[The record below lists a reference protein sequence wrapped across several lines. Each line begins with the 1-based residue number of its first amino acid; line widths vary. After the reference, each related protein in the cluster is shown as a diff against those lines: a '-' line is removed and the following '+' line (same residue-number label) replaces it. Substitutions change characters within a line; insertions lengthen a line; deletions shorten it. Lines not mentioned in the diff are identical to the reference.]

1 MKRYDNYSLLGH
13 NTFGMDVRAAL
24 FVEYDTVEEL
34 RAFLQS
40 GELARHKQHIHIGCG
55 SNLLFGGY
63 YEGVVMHSAMR
74 TLEVVEETEHHILV
88 RVGSG
93 YIWDDFV
100 AYCVEKGWWGV
111 ENLSLIPGEVGA
123 SAVQNIGAYGVE
135 VKDVLQ
141 SIEAISVDDLS
152 KRIFTNDECNY
163 GYRDSIFKK
172 SLRGKYVITYVT
184 YRLSKTANPNIGYG
198 ALKSVLSENPSL
210 NEIRDA
216 IIAVRNSKLPDPKV
230 YGNAGSFFM
239 NPVIPMEQFVEL
251 QSRYPEIP
259 SYPASEGYIKV
270 PAGWLIEKSGWKGK
284 SLGNAA
290 VYEKQ
295 ALVLINRGGA
305 TGMEIKHLADT
316 VIADVQKIFGIT
328 LHAEVNYIG

>member
-1 MKRYDNYSLLGH
+1 MKIINNCPLKERH
-13 NTFGMDVRAAL
+13 TFGMDVKADRLIEFANEDELKSAL
-24 FVEYDTVEEL
+24 TGAVKPLLFM
-34 RAFLQS
+34 
-40 GELARHKQHIHIGCG
+40 GGG
-55 SNLLFGGY
+55 SNLLFLNNYSGT
-63 YEGVVMHSAMR
+63 VLHSVIDNINIVA
-74 TLEVVEETEHHILV
+74 EDDNSVSV

-93 YIWDDFV
+93 VVWDDFV

-152 KRIFTNDECNY
+152 KRIFTNAECNY
-163 GYRDSIFKK
+163 AYRDSIFKK
-172 SLRGKYVITYVT
+172 SLKGKYVITYVT
-184 YRLSKTANPNIGYG
+184 YRLSKKANPNIGYG
-198 ALKSVLSENPSL
+198 ALKSVLAENPSL
-210 NEIRDA
+210 KEIRDA

-239 NPVIPMEQFVEL
+239 NPVIPMEQFVAL
-251 QSRYPEIP
+251 QSRYPDIP
-259 SYPASEGYIKV
+259 SYPASDGYIKV

-316 VIADVQKIFGIT
+316 IIEDIKEIFGIT
-328 LHAEVNYIG
+328 LHAEVNYIE

>member
-1 MKRYDNYSLLGH
+1 MKIIDNCPLKERH
-13 NTFGMDVRAAL
+13 TFGMDVKADRLIEFTNEDELKSAL
-24 FVEYDTVEEL
+24 TDAVKPLLFM
-34 RAFLQS
+34 
-40 GELARHKQHIHIGCG
+40 GGG
-55 SNLLFGGY
+55 SNLLFLNNFAGT
-63 YEGVVMHSAMR
+63 VFHSVIDDIDIVAENDNSIS
-74 TLEVVEETEHHILV
+74 L

-93 YIWDDFV
+93 VVWDDFV

-141 SIEAISVDDLS
+141 NIEAISVDDLS
-152 KRIFTNDECNY
+152 KRIFTNAECNY
-163 GYRDSIFKK
+163 GYRDSIFKN
-172 SLRGKYVITYVT
+172 SLKGKYVITYVT
-184 YRLSKTANPNIGYG
+184 YRLSKIANPNIGYG

-259 SYPASEGYIKV
+259 SYPALDGYIKV

-305 TGMEIKHLADT
+305 TGMEVKHLADT

-328 LHAEVNYIG
+328 LHAEVNYIE

>member
-1 MKRYDNYSLLGH
+1 MKIINNCPLKERH
-13 NTFGMDVRAAL
+13 TFGMDVKADRLIEFANEDELKSAL
-24 FVEYDTVEEL
+24 TGAVKPLLFM
-34 RAFLQS
+34 
-40 GELARHKQHIHIGCG
+40 GGG
-55 SNLLFGGY
+55 SNLLFLNNYSGT
-63 YEGVVMHSAMR
+63 VLHSVIDNINIVA
-74 TLEVVEETEHHILV
+74 EDDNSVSV

-93 YIWDDFV
+93 VVWDDFV

-141 SIEAISVDDLS
+141 NIEAISVDDLS
-152 KRIFTNDECNY
+152 KRIFTNAECNY
-163 GYRDSIFKK
+163 AYRDSIFKK
-172 SLRGKYVITYVT
+172 SLKGKYVITYVT
-184 YRLSKTANPNIGYG
+184 YSLSKKANPNIGYG
-198 ALKSVLSENPSL
+198 ALKSVLAENPSL
-210 NEIRDA
+210 KEIRDA

-230 YGNAGSFFM
+230 YGNAGSFFI
-239 NPVIPMEQFVEL
+239 NPVIPMEQFVAL

-259 SYPASEGYIKV
+259 SYPASDGYIKV

-305 TGMEIKHLADT
+305 TGMEVKHLADT
-316 VIADVQKIFGIT
+316 IIEDIKEIFGIT
-328 LHAEVNYIG
+328 LHAEVNYIE

>member
-1 MKRYDNYSLLGH
+1 
-13 NTFGMDVRAAL
+13 MDVKAERLIEFANEDELKSAL
-24 FVEYDTVEEL
+24 TGAVKPLLFM
-34 RAFLQS
+34 
-40 GELARHKQHIHIGCG
+40 GGG
-55 SNLLFGGY
+55 SNLLFLNNYSGT
-63 YEGVVMHSAMR
+63 VLHSVIDNINIVA
-74 TLEVVEETEHHILV
+74 EDDNSVSV

-93 YIWDDFV
+93 VVWDDFV

-152 KRIFTNDECNY
+152 KRIFTNAECNY
-163 GYRDSIFKK
+163 AYRDSIFKK
-172 SLRGKYVITYVT
+172 SLKGKYVITYVT
-184 YRLSKTANPNIGYG
+184 YRLSKKANPNIGYG
-198 ALKSVLSENPSL
+198 ALKSVLAENPSL
-210 NEIRDA
+210 KEIRDA

-239 NPVIPMEQFVEL
+239 NPVIPMEQFVAL
-251 QSRYPEIP
+251 QSRYPDIP
-259 SYPASEGYIKV
+259 SYPASDGYIKV

-305 TGMEIKHLADT
+305 TGMEVKHLADT

-328 LHAEVNYIG
+328 LHAEVNYIE

>member
-1 MKRYDNYSLLGH
+1 
-13 NTFGMDVRAAL
+13 MDVKADRLIEFANEDELKSAL
-24 FVEYDTVEEL
+24 TGAVKPLLFM
-34 RAFLQS
+34 
-40 GELARHKQHIHIGCG
+40 GGG
-55 SNLLFGGY
+55 SNLLFLNNYSGT
-63 YEGVVMHSAMR
+63 VLHSVIDNINIVA
-74 TLEVVEETEHHILV
+74 EDDNSVSV

-93 YIWDDFV
+93 VVWDDFV

-111 ENLSLIPGEVGA
+111 ENLSLIPGEIGA

-152 KRIFTNDECNY
+152 KRIFTNAECNY

-172 SLRGKYVITYVT
+172 SLKGKYVITYVT
-184 YRLSKTANPNIGYG
+184 YHLSKKANPNIGYG
-198 ALKSVLSENPSL
+198 ALKSVLAENPSL
-210 NEIRDA
+210 KEIRDA

-239 NPVIPMEQFVEL
+239 NPVISMEQFVEL
-251 QSRYPEIP
+251 QRRYPDIP
-259 SYPASEGYIKV
+259 SYPASDGYIKV

-305 TGMEIKHLADT
+305 TGMEVKHLADT
-316 VIADVQKIFGIT
+316 VIADIKEIFGIT
-328 LHAEVNYIG
+328 LHAEVNYIE

>member
-1 MKRYDNYSLLGH
+1 
-13 NTFGMDVRAAL
+13 MDVKADRLIEFASEDELKSAL
-24 FVEYDTVEEL
+24 TDAVKPLLFM
-34 RAFLQS
+34 
-40 GELARHKQHIHIGCG
+40 GGG
-55 SNLLFGGY
+55 SNLLFLDDYRGTILHSTIDSIEVTAEDSTSVTVRAGS
-63 YEGVVMHSAMR
+63 GVV
-74 TLEVVEETEHHILV
+74 
-88 RVGSG
+88 
-93 YIWDDFV
+93 WDDFV
-100 AYCVEKGWWGV
+100 AYCVEQGWWGV

-152 KRIFTNDECNY
+152 RRVFTNAECNY
-163 GYRDSIFKK
+163 AYRDSIFKNILK
-172 SLRGKYVITYVT
+172 GKYVITYVT
-184 YRLSKTANPNIGYG
+184 YRLSKTATPNIGYG
-198 ALKSVLSENPSL
+198 ALKSVLLENPSL
-210 NEIRDA
+210 KEIRDA

-239 NPVIPMEQFVEL
+239 NPVIPMEQFIEL

-284 SLGNAA
+284 SAGNAA

-295 ALVLINRGGA
+295 ALVLVNRGGA

-316 VIADVQKIFGIT
+316 VIEDVRKMFGIT

>member
-1 MKRYDNYSLLGH
+1 
-13 NTFGMDVRAAL
+13 MDVKADRLIEFANEDELKSAL
-24 FVEYDTVEEL
+24 TGAVKPLLFM
-34 RAFLQS
+34 
-40 GELARHKQHIHIGCG
+40 GGG
-55 SNLLFGGY
+55 SNLLFLNNYSGT
-63 YEGVVMHSAMR
+63 VLHSVIDNINIVA
-74 TLEVVEETEHHILV
+74 EDDNSVSV

-93 YIWDDFV
+93 VVWDDFV

-135 VKDVLQ
+135 VKDVLK

-152 KRIFTNDECNY
+152 KRIFTNAECNY
-163 GYRDSIFKK
+163 AYRDSIFKK
-172 SLRGKYVITYVT
+172 SLKGKYVITYVT
-184 YRLSKTANPNIGYG
+184 YRLSKKANPNIGYG
-198 ALKSVLSENPSL
+198 ALKSVLAENPSL
-210 NEIRDA
+210 KEIRDA

-239 NPVIPMEQFVEL
+239 NPVIPMEQFVSL
-251 QSRYPEIP
+251 QSRYPDIP
-259 SYPASEGYIKV
+259 SYPASDSYIKV

-305 TGMEIKHLADT
+305 TGMEVKHLADT
-316 VIADVQKIFGIT
+316 IIEDIKEIFGIT
-328 LHAEVNYIG
+328 LHAEVNYIE

>member
-1 MKRYDNYSLLGH
+1 MKIIDNCPLKERH
-13 NTFGMDVRAAL
+13 TFGMDVKADRLIEFANEDELKSAL
-24 FVEYDTVEEL
+24 TGAVKPLLFM
-34 RAFLQS
+34 
-40 GELARHKQHIHIGCG
+40 GGG
-55 SNLLFGGY
+55 SNLLFLNNYSGT
-63 YEGVVMHSAMR
+63 VLHSVIDNINIVA
-74 TLEVVEETEHHILV
+74 EDDNSVSV

-93 YIWDDFV
+93 VVWDDFV
-100 AYCVEKGWWGV
+100 AYSVEKGWWGV

-152 KRIFTNDECNY
+152 KRIFTNAECNY
-163 GYRDSIFKK
+163 AYRDSIFKK
-172 SLRGKYVITYVT
+172 SLKGKYVITYVT
-184 YRLSKTANPNIGYG
+184 YRLSKKANPNIGYG
-198 ALKSVLSENPSL
+198 ALKSVLAENPSL
-210 NEIRDA
+210 KEIRDA

-239 NPVIPMEQFVEL
+239 NPVIPMEQFVAL
-251 QSRYPEIP
+251 QSRYPDIP
-259 SYPASEGYIKV
+259 SYPASDGYIKV

-305 TGMEIKHLADT
+305 TGMEVKHLADT
-316 VIADVQKIFGIT
+316 VIADIKEIFGIT
-328 LHAEVNYIG
+328 LHAEVNYIE

>member
-1 MKRYDNYSLLGH
+1 
-13 NTFGMDVRAAL
+13 MDVMADRLIEFANEDELKSAL
-24 FVEYDTVEEL
+24 TGAVKPLLFM
-34 RAFLQS
+34 
-40 GELARHKQHIHIGCG
+40 GGG
-55 SNLLFGGY
+55 SNLLFLNNYSGT
-63 YEGVVMHSAMR
+63 VLHSVIDNINIVA
-74 TLEVVEETEHHILV
+74 EDDNSVSV

-93 YIWDDFV
+93 VVWDDFV

-152 KRIFTNDECNY
+152 KRIFTNAECNY
-163 GYRDSIFKK
+163 AYRDSIFKK
-172 SLRGKYVITYVT
+172 SLKGKYVITYVT
-184 YRLSKTANPNIGYG
+184 YRLSKKANPNIGYG
-198 ALKSVLSENPSL
+198 ALKSVLAENPSL
-210 NEIRDA
+210 KEIRDA

-239 NPVIPMEQFVEL
+239 NPVIPMEQFVAL
-251 QSRYPEIP
+251 QSRYPDIP
-259 SYPASEGYIKV
+259 SYPASDGYIKV

-305 TGMEIKHLADT
+305 TGMEVKHLADT
-316 VIADVQKIFGIT
+316 VIADIKEIFGIT
-328 LHAEVNYIG
+328 LHAEVNYIE

>member
-1 MKRYDNYSLLGH
+1 MKIINNCPLKERH
-13 NTFGMDVRAAL
+13 TFGMDVKADRLIEFANEDELKSAL
-24 FVEYDTVEEL
+24 TGAVKPLLFM
-34 RAFLQS
+34 
-40 GELARHKQHIHIGCG
+40 GGG
-55 SNLLFGGY
+55 SNLLFLNNYSGT
-63 YEGVVMHSAMR
+63 VLHSVIDNINIVA
-74 TLEVVEETEHHILV
+74 EDDNSVSV

-93 YIWDDFV
+93 VVWDDFV

-141 SIEAISVDDLS
+141 SIEAISVNDLS
-152 KRIFTNDECNY
+152 KRIFTNAECNY
-163 GYRDSIFKK
+163 AYRDSIFKK
-172 SLRGKYVITYVT
+172 SLKGKYVITYVT
-184 YRLSKTANPNIGYG
+184 YRLSKKANPNIGYG
-198 ALKSVLSENPSL
+198 ALKSVLAENPSL
-210 NEIRDA
+210 KEIRDA

-259 SYPASEGYIKV
+259 SYPALDGYIKV

-305 TGMEIKHLADT
+305 TGMEVKHLADT

-328 LHAEVNYIG
+328 LHAEVNYIE

>member
-1 MKRYDNYSLLGH
+1 MKIINNCPLKERH
-13 NTFGMDVRAAL
+13 TFGMDVMADRLIEFANEDELKSAL
-24 FVEYDTVEEL
+24 TGAVKPLLFM
-34 RAFLQS
+34 
-40 GELARHKQHIHIGCG
+40 GGG
-55 SNLLFGGY
+55 SNLLFLNNYSGT
-63 YEGVVMHSAMR
+63 VLHSVIDNINIVA
-74 TLEVVEETEHHILV
+74 EDDNSVSV

-93 YIWDDFV
+93 VVWDDFV

-152 KRIFTNDECNY
+152 KRIFTNAECNY
-163 GYRDSIFKK
+163 AYRDSIFKK
-172 SLRGKYVITYVT
+172 SLKGKYVITYVT
-184 YRLSKTANPNIGYG
+184 YRLSKKANPNIGYG
-198 ALKSVLSENPSL
+198 ALKSVLAENPSL
-210 NEIRDA
+210 KEIRDA

-239 NPVIPMEQFVEL
+239 NPVIPMEQFVAL

-305 TGMEIKHLADT
+305 TGMEVKHLADT
-316 VIADVQKIFGIT
+316 IIEDIKEIFGIT
-328 LHAEVNYIG
+328 LHAEVNYIE

>member
-1 MKRYDNYSLLGH
+1 
-13 NTFGMDVRAAL
+13 MDVKADRLIEFANEDELKSAL
-24 FVEYDTVEEL
+24 TGAVKPLLFM
-34 RAFLQS
+34 
-40 GELARHKQHIHIGCG
+40 GGG
-55 SNLLFGGY
+55 SNLLFLNNYSGT
-63 YEGVVMHSAMR
+63 VLHSVIDNINIVA
-74 TLEVVEETEHHILV
+74 EDDNSVSV

-93 YIWDDFV
+93 VVWDDFV

-152 KRIFTNDECNY
+152 KRIFTNAECNY

-172 SLRGKYVITYVT
+172 SLKGKYVITYVT
-184 YRLSKTANPNIGYG
+184 YRLSKKANPNIGYG
-198 ALKSVLSENPSL
+198 ALKSVLAENPSL
-210 NEIRDA
+210 KEIRDA

-239 NPVIPMEQFVEL
+239 NPVIPMEQFVAL
-251 QSRYPEIP
+251 QSRYPDIP
-259 SYPASEGYIKV
+259 SYPASDGYIKV

-305 TGMEIKHLADT
+305 TGMEVKHLADT
-316 VIADVQKIFGIT
+316 IIADIKEIFGIT
-328 LHAEVNYIG
+328 LHAEVNYIE

>member
-1 MKRYDNYSLLGH
+1 MKIINNCPLKERH
-13 NTFGMDVRAAL
+13 TFGMDVKADRLIEFANEDELKSAL
-24 FVEYDTVEEL
+24 TGAVKPLLFM
-34 RAFLQS
+34 
-40 GELARHKQHIHIGCG
+40 GGG
-55 SNLLFGGY
+55 SNLLFLNNYSGT
-63 YEGVVMHSAMR
+63 VLHSVIDNINIVA
-74 TLEVVEETEHHILV
+74 EDDNSVSV

-93 YIWDDFV
+93 VVWDDFV

-152 KRIFTNDECNY
+152 KRIFTNAECNY
-163 GYRDSIFKK
+163 AYRDSIFKK
-172 SLRGKYVITYVT
+172 SLKGKYVITYVT
-184 YRLSKTANPNIGYG
+184 YRLSKKANPNIGYG
-198 ALKSVLSENPSL
+198 ALKSVLAENPSL
-210 NEIRDA
+210 KEIRDA

-316 VIADVQKIFGIT
+316 IIEDIKEIFGIT
-328 LHAEVNYIG
+328 LHAEVNYIE

>member
-1 MKRYDNYSLLGH
+1 MKIIDNCPLKERH
-13 NTFGMDVRAAL
+13 TFGMDVKADRLIEFANEDELKSAL
-24 FVEYDTVEEL
+24 TGAVKPLLFM
-34 RAFLQS
+34 
-40 GELARHKQHIHIGCG
+40 GGG
-55 SNLLFGGY
+55 SNLLFLNNYSGT
-63 YEGVVMHSAMR
+63 VLHSVIDNINIVA
-74 TLEVVEETEHHILV
+74 EDDNSVSV

-93 YIWDDFV
+93 VVWDDFV

-152 KRIFTNDECNY
+152 KRIFTNAECNY
-163 GYRDSIFKK
+163 AYRDSIFKK
-172 SLRGKYVITYVT
+172 SLKGKYVITYVT
-184 YRLSKTANPNIGYG
+184 YSLSKIANPNIGYG
-198 ALKSVLSENPSL
+198 ALKSVLAENPSL
-210 NEIRDA
+210 KEIRDA

-305 TGMEIKHLADT
+305 TGIEVKHLADT
-316 VIADVQKIFGIT
+316 IIEDIKEIFGIT
-328 LHAEVNYIG
+328 LHAEVNYIE

>member
-1 MKRYDNYSLLGH
+1 
-13 NTFGMDVRAAL
+13 MDVKADRLIEFANEDELKSAL
-24 FVEYDTVEEL
+24 TGAVKPLLFM
-34 RAFLQS
+34 
-40 GELARHKQHIHIGCG
+40 GGG
-55 SNLLFGGY
+55 SNLLFLNNFSGT
-63 YEGVVMHSAMR
+63 VLHSVIDNINIVA
-74 TLEVVEETEHHILV
+74 EDDNSVSV

-93 YIWDDFV
+93 VVWDDFV

-111 ENLSLIPGEVGA
+111 ENLSLIPGEIGA

-152 KRIFTNDECNY
+152 KRIFTNAECNY
-163 GYRDSIFKK
+163 AYRDSIFKK
-172 SLRGKYVITYVT
+172 SLKGKYVITYVT
-184 YRLSKTANPNIGYG
+184 YRLSKKANPNIGYG
-198 ALKSVLSENPSL
+198 ALKSVLAENPSL
-210 NEIRDA
+210 KEIRDA

-239 NPVIPMEQFVEL
+239 NPVIPMEQFVAL

-305 TGMEIKHLADT
+305 TGMEVKHLADT
-316 VIADVQKIFGIT
+316 IIEDIKEIFGIT
-328 LHAEVNYIG
+328 LHAEVNYIE

>member
-1 MKRYDNYSLLGH
+1 
-13 NTFGMDVRAAL
+13 MDVMADRLIEFANEDELKSAL
-24 FVEYDTVEEL
+24 TGAVKPLLFM
-34 RAFLQS
+34 
-40 GELARHKQHIHIGCG
+40 GGG
-55 SNLLFGGY
+55 SNLLFLNNYSGT
-63 YEGVVMHSAMR
+63 VLHSVIDNINIVA
-74 TLEVVEETEHHILV
+74 EDDNSVSV

-93 YIWDDFV
+93 VVWDDFV

-152 KRIFTNDECNY
+152 KRIFTNAECNY
-163 GYRDSIFKK
+163 AYRDSIFKK
-172 SLRGKYVITYVT
+172 SLKGKYVITYVT
-184 YRLSKTANPNIGYG
+184 YRLSKKANPNIGYG
-198 ALKSVLSENPSL
+198 ALKSVLAENPSL
-210 NEIRDA
+210 KEIRDA

-239 NPVIPMEQFVEL
+239 NPVIPMEQFVAL
-251 QSRYPEIP
+251 QSRYPDIP
-259 SYPASEGYIKV
+259 SYPASDGYIKV

-305 TGMEIKHLADT
+305 TGMEVKHLADT
-316 VIADVQKIFGIT
+316 IIEDIKKIFGIT
-328 LHAEVNYIG
+328 LHAEVNYIE

>member
-1 MKRYDNYSLLGH
+1 MKIINNCPLKEKH
-13 NTFGMDVRAAL
+13 TFGMDVKADRLIEFANEDELKSAL
-24 FVEYDTVEEL
+24 TGAVKPLLFM
-34 RAFLQS
+34 
-40 GELARHKQHIHIGCG
+40 GGG
-55 SNLLFGGY
+55 SNLLFLNNYSGT
-63 YEGVVMHSAMR
+63 VLHSVIDNINIVA
-74 TLEVVEETEHHILV
+74 EDDNSVSV

-93 YIWDDFV
+93 VVWDDFV

-141 SIEAISVDDLS
+141 NIEAISVDDLS
-152 KRIFTNDECNY
+152 KRIFTNAECNY

-172 SLRGKYVITYVT
+172 SLKGKYVITYVT
-184 YRLSKTANPNIGYG
+184 YSLSKKANPNIGYG
-198 ALKSVLSENPSL
+198 ALKSVLAENPSL

-251 QSRYPEIP
+251 QSRYPDIP

-305 TGMEIKHLADT
+305 TGMEVKHLADT
-316 VIADVQKIFGIT
+316 VIADIKEIFGIT
-328 LHAEVNYIG
+328 LHAEVNYIE

>member
-1 MKRYDNYSLLGH
+1 MKIIDNCPLKERH
-13 NTFGMDVRAAL
+13 TFGMDVMADRLIEFANEDELKSAL
-24 FVEYDTVEEL
+24 TGAVKPLLFM
-34 RAFLQS
+34 
-40 GELARHKQHIHIGCG
+40 GGG
-55 SNLLFGGY
+55 SNLLFLNNYSGT
-63 YEGVVMHSAMR
+63 VLHSVIDNINIVA
-74 TLEVVEETEHHILV
+74 EDDNSVSV

-93 YIWDDFV
+93 VVWDDFV

-152 KRIFTNDECNY
+152 KRIFTNAECNY
-163 GYRDSIFKK
+163 GYRDSIFKN
-172 SLRGKYVITYVT
+172 SLKGKYVITYVT
-184 YRLSKTANPNIGYG
+184 YRLSKKANPNIGYG
-198 ALKSVLSENPSL
+198 ALKSVLAENPSL
-210 NEIRDA
+210 KEIRDA

-239 NPVIPMEQFVEL
+239 NPVIPMEQFVAL
-251 QSRYPEIP
+251 QSRYPDIP
-259 SYPASEGYIKV
+259 SYPASDGYIKV

-295 ALVLINRGGA
+295 ALVLIYRGGA
-305 TGMEIKHLADT
+305 TGMEVEHLADT

-328 LHAEVNYIG
+328 LHAEVNYIE

>member
-1 MKRYDNYSLLGH
+1 MKIIDNCPLKERH
-13 NTFGMDVRAAL
+13 TFGMDVKADRLIEFANEDELKSAL
-24 FVEYDTVEEL
+24 TGAVKPLLFM
-34 RAFLQS
+34 
-40 GELARHKQHIHIGCG
+40 GGG
-55 SNLLFGGY
+55 SNLLFLNNIAGT
-63 YEGVVMHSAMR
+63 VFHSVIDDIDIVAENDNSIS
-74 TLEVVEETEHHILV
+74 L

-93 YIWDDFV
+93 VVWDDFV
-100 AYCVEKGWWGV
+100 AYCVEKDWWGV

-141 SIEAISVDDLS
+141 NIEAISVDDLS

-163 GYRDSIFKK
+163 GYRDSIFKN
-172 SLRGKYVITYVT
+172 SLKGKYVITYVT

-210 NEIRDA
+210 KEIRDA

-239 NPVIPMEQFVEL
+239 NPVIPMEQFVAL
-251 QSRYPEIP
+251 QSRYPDIP
-259 SYPASEGYIKV
+259 SYPALDGYIKV

-305 TGMEIKHLADT
+305 TGMEVKHLADT
-316 VIADVQKIFGIT
+316 VIADVHKIFGIT
-328 LHAEVNYIG
+328 LHAEVNYIE

>member
-1 MKRYDNYSLLGH
+1 MKIIDNCPLKERH
-13 NTFGMDVRAAL
+13 TFGMDVMADRLIEFANEDELKSAL
-24 FVEYDTVEEL
+24 TGAVKPLLFM
-34 RAFLQS
+34 
-40 GELARHKQHIHIGCG
+40 GGG
-55 SNLLFGGY
+55 SNLLFLNNYSGT
-63 YEGVVMHSAMR
+63 VLHSVIDDINIVA
-74 TLEVVEETEHHILV
+74 EDDNSVSV

-93 YIWDDFV
+93 VVWDDFV

-152 KRIFTNDECNY
+152 KRIFTNAECNY
-163 GYRDSIFKK
+163 AYRDSIFKK
-172 SLRGKYVITYVT
+172 SLKGKYVITYVT
-184 YRLSKTANPNIGYG
+184 YRLSKKANPNIGYG
-198 ALKSVLSENPSL
+198 ALKSVLAENPSL
-210 NEIRDA
+210 KEIRDA

-239 NPVIPMEQFVEL
+239 NPVIPMEQFVAL
-251 QSRYPEIP
+251 QSRYPDIP
-259 SYPASEGYIKV
+259 SYPASDGYIKV

-305 TGMEIKHLADT
+305 TGMEVKHLADT
-316 VIADVQKIFGIT
+316 VIADIKEIFGIT
-328 LHAEVNYIG
+328 LHAEVNYIE

>member
-1 MKRYDNYSLLGH
+1 MKIIDNCPLKERH
-13 NTFGMDVRAAL
+13 TFGMDVKADRLIEFANEDELKSAL
-24 FVEYDTVEEL
+24 TGAVKPLLFM
-34 RAFLQS
+34 
-40 GELARHKQHIHIGCG
+40 GGG
-55 SNLLFGGY
+55 SNLLFLNNFAGT
-63 YEGVVMHSAMR
+63 VFHSVIDDIDIVA
-74 TLEVVEETEHHILV
+74 EDDNSVSV

-93 YIWDDFV
+93 VVWDDFV

-152 KRIFTNDECNY
+152 KRIFTNAECNY
-163 GYRDSIFKK
+163 GYRDSIFKN
-172 SLRGKYVITYVT
+172 SLKGKYVITYVT
-184 YRLSKTANPNIGYG
+184 YRLSKIANPNIGYG

-259 SYPASEGYIKV
+259 SYSASEGYIKV

-305 TGMEIKHLADT
+305 TGMEVKHLADT

-328 LHAEVNYIG
+328 LHAEVNYIE

>member
-1 MKRYDNYSLLGH
+1 MKIINNCPLKERH
-13 NTFGMDVRAAL
+13 TFGMDVKADQLIEFANEDELKGALTGAAKPLL
-24 FVEYDTVEEL
+24 FM
-34 RAFLQS
+34 
-40 GELARHKQHIHIGCG
+40 GGG
-55 SNLLFGGY
+55 SNLLFLNNYAGT
-63 YEGVVMHSAMR
+63 VFHSVIDDINIVAEDNKSIS
-74 TLEVVEETEHHILV
+74 L

-93 YIWDDFV
+93 VVWDDFV

-152 KRIFTNDECNY
+152 KRMFTNAECNY
-163 GYRDSIFKK
+163 GYRDSIFKN
-172 SLRGKYVITYVT
+172 SLKGKYVITYVT
-184 YRLSKTANPNIGYG
+184 YRLSKIANPNIGYG
-198 ALKSVLSENPSL
+198 ALKSVLTENPSL
-210 NEIRDA
+210 KEIRDA
-216 IIAVRNSKLPDPKV
+216 IITVRNSKLPDPKV

-239 NPVIPMEQFVEL
+239 NPVIPMEQFVAL
-251 QSRYPEIP
+251 QSRYPDIP

-316 VIADVQKIFGIT
+316 VIADVKEIFGIT

>member
-1 MKRYDNYSLLGH
+1 MKIIDNCPLKERH
-13 NTFGMDVRAAL
+13 TFGMDVKADRLIEFANEDELKSAL
-24 FVEYDTVEEL
+24 TGAVKPLLFM
-34 RAFLQS
+34 
-40 GELARHKQHIHIGCG
+40 GGG
-55 SNLLFGGY
+55 SNLLFLNNFAGT
-63 YEGVVMHSAMR
+63 VFHSVIDDIDIVA
-74 TLEVVEETEHHILV
+74 EDDNSVSV

-93 YIWDDFV
+93 VVWDDFV

-152 KRIFTNDECNY
+152 KRIFTNEECNY
-163 GYRDSIFKK
+163 GYRDSIFKN
-172 SLRGKYVITYVT
+172 SLKGKYVITYVT
-184 YRLSKTANPNIGYG
+184 YRLSKIANPNIGYG

-210 NEIRDA
+210 KEIRDT

-328 LHAEVNYIG
+328 LHAEVNYIE

>member
-1 MKRYDNYSLLGH
+1 MKIINNCPLKERH
-13 NTFGMDVRAAL
+13 TFGMDVKADRLIEFANEDELKSAL
-24 FVEYDTVEEL
+24 TGAVKPLLFM
-34 RAFLQS
+34 
-40 GELARHKQHIHIGCG
+40 GGG
-55 SNLLFGGY
+55 SNLLFLNNFAGT
-63 YEGVVMHSAMR
+63 VFHSVIDDIDIVA
-74 TLEVVEETEHHILV
+74 EDDNSVSV

-93 YIWDDFV
+93 VVWNDFV

-152 KRIFTNDECNY
+152 KRIFTNEECNY
-163 GYRDSIFKK
+163 GYRDSIFKN
-172 SLRGKYVITYVT
+172 SLKGKYVITYVT
-184 YRLSKTANPNIGYG
+184 YRLSKIANPNIGYG

-328 LHAEVNYIG
+328 LHAEVNYIE

>member
-1 MKRYDNYSLLGH
+1 MKIIDNCPLKERH
-13 NTFGMDVRAAL
+13 TFGMDVKADRLIEFANEDELKSAL
-24 FVEYDTVEEL
+24 TGAVKPLLFM
-34 RAFLQS
+34 
-40 GELARHKQHIHIGCG
+40 GGG
-55 SNLLFGGY
+55 SNLLFLNNFAGT
-63 YEGVVMHSAMR
+63 VFHSVIDDINIVA
-74 TLEVVEETEHHILV
+74 EDDNSVSV

-93 YIWDDFV
+93 VVWDDFV

-152 KRIFTNDECNY
+152 KRIFTNAECNY

-172 SLRGKYVITYVT
+172 SLKGKYVITYVT
-184 YRLSKTANPNIGYG
+184 YRLSKKANPNIGYG
-198 ALKSVLSENPSL
+198 ALKSVLAENPSL
-210 NEIRDA
+210 KEIRDK

-239 NPVIPMEQFVEL
+239 NPVIPMEQFVAL

-259 SYPASEGYIKV
+259 SYPASDGYIKV

-305 TGMEIKHLADT
+305 TGMEVKHLADT
-316 VIADVQKIFGIT
+316 VIADIKEIFGIT
-328 LHAEVNYIG
+328 LHAEVNYIE

>member
-1 MKRYDNYSLLGH
+1 MKIIDNCPLKERH
-13 NTFGMDVRAAL
+13 TFGMDVMADRLIEFANEDELKSAL
-24 FVEYDTVEEL
+24 TGAVKPLLFM
-34 RAFLQS
+34 
-40 GELARHKQHIHIGCG
+40 GGG
-55 SNLLFGGY
+55 SNLLFLNNYSGT
-63 YEGVVMHSAMR
+63 VLHSVIDNINIVA
-74 TLEVVEETEHHILV
+74 EDDNSVSV

-93 YIWDDFV
+93 VVWDDFV

-152 KRIFTNDECNY
+152 KRIFTNAECNY
-163 GYRDSIFKK
+163 AYRDSIFKK
-172 SLRGKYVITYVT
+172 SLKGKYVITYVT
-184 YRLSKTANPNIGYG
+184 YRLSKKANPNIGYG
-198 ALKSVLSENPSL
+198 ALKSVLAENPSL
-210 NEIRDA
+210 KEIRDA

-239 NPVIPMEQFVEL
+239 NPVIPMEQFVAL
-251 QSRYPEIP
+251 QSRYPDIP
-259 SYPASEGYIKV
+259 SYPASDGYIKV

-305 TGMEIKHLADT
+305 TGMEVKHLADT
-316 VIADVQKIFGIT
+316 IIEDIKEIFGIT

>member
-1 MKRYDNYSLLGH
+1 
-13 NTFGMDVRAAL
+13 MDVKADRLIEFANEDELKSAL
-24 FVEYDTVEEL
+24 TGAVKPLLFM
-34 RAFLQS
+34 
-40 GELARHKQHIHIGCG
+40 GGG
-55 SNLLFGGY
+55 SNLLFLNNYSGT
-63 YEGVVMHSAMR
+63 VLHSVIDNINIVA
-74 TLEVVEETEHHILV
+74 EDDNSVSV

-93 YIWDDFV
+93 VVWDDFV

-152 KRIFTNDECNY
+152 KRIFTNAECNY

-172 SLRGKYVITYVT
+172 SLKGKYVITYVT
-184 YRLSKTANPNIGYG
+184 YLLSKIANPNIGYG
-198 ALKSVLSENPSL
+198 ALKSVLAENPSL
-210 NEIRDA
+210 KEIRDA

-239 NPVIPMEQFVEL
+239 NPVIPIEQFVAL
-251 QSRYPEIP
+251 QSRYPDIP

-305 TGMEIKHLADT
+305 TGMEVKHLADT
-316 VIADVQKIFGIT
+316 IIEDIKEIFGIT

>member
-1 MKRYDNYSLLGH
+1 
-13 NTFGMDVRAAL
+13 MDVKADRLIEFANEDELKSAL
-24 FVEYDTVEEL
+24 TGAVKPLLFM
-34 RAFLQS
+34 
-40 GELARHKQHIHIGCG
+40 GGG
-55 SNLLFGGY
+55 SNLLFLNNYSGT
-63 YEGVVMHSAMR
+63 VLHSVIDNINIVA
-74 TLEVVEETEHHILV
+74 EDDNSVSV

-93 YIWDDFV
+93 VVWDDFV

-152 KRIFTNDECNY
+152 KRIFTNAECNY
-163 GYRDSIFKK
+163 AYRDSIFKK
-172 SLRGKYVITYVT
+172 SLKGKYVITYVT
-184 YRLSKTANPNIGYG
+184 YRLSKKANPNIGYG
-198 ALKSVLSENPSL
+198 ALKSVLAENPSL
-210 NEIRDA
+210 KEIRDA

-239 NPVIPMEQFVEL
+239 NPVIPMEQFVAL
-251 QSRYPEIP
+251 QSRYPDIP
-259 SYPASEGYIKV
+259 SYPASDGYIKV

-316 VIADVQKIFGIT
+316 VIADIKEIFGIT

>member
-1 MKRYDNYSLLGH
+1 MKIIDNCPLKERH
-13 NTFGMDVRAAL
+13 TFGMDVKADRLIEFANEDELKSAL
-24 FVEYDTVEEL
+24 TDAVKPLLFM
-34 RAFLQS
+34 
-40 GELARHKQHIHIGCG
+40 GGG
-55 SNLLFGGY
+55 SNLLFLDDYRGTILHSTIDSIEVTAEDSTSVTVRAGS
-63 YEGVVMHSAMR
+63 GVV
-74 TLEVVEETEHHILV
+74 
-88 RVGSG
+88 
-93 YIWDDFV
+93 WDDFV
-100 AYCVEKGWWGV
+100 ACCVEQGWWGV

-152 KRIFTNDECNY
+152 RRVFTNAECNY
-163 GYRDSIFKK
+163 AYRDSIFKNILK
-172 SLRGKYVITYVT
+172 GKYVITYVT
-184 YRLSKTANPNIGYG
+184 YRLSKTATPNIGYG
-198 ALKSVLSENPSL
+198 ALKSVLPENPSL
-210 NEIRDA
+210 KEIRDE

-284 SLGNAA
+284 SVGNAA

-295 ALVLINRGGA
+295 ALVLVNRGGA

-316 VIADVQKIFGIT
+316 VIEDVRKMFGIT

>member
-1 MKRYDNYSLLGH
+1 MKIIDNCPLKERH
-13 NTFGMDVRAAL
+13 TFGMDVKADQLIEFANEDELKSAL
-24 FVEYDTVEEL
+24 TGAVKPLLFM
-34 RAFLQS
+34 
-40 GELARHKQHIHIGCG
+40 GGG
-55 SNLLFGGY
+55 SNLLFLNNYSGT
-63 YEGVVMHSAMR
+63 VLHSVIDNINIVA
-74 TLEVVEETEHHILV
+74 EDDNSVSV

-93 YIWDDFV
+93 VVWDDFV

-152 KRIFTNDECNY
+152 KRIFTNAECNY
-163 GYRDSIFKK
+163 AYRDSIFKK
-172 SLRGKYVITYVT
+172 SLKGKYVITYVT
-184 YRLSKTANPNIGYG
+184 YRLSKKANPNIGYG
-198 ALKSVLSENPSL
+198 ALKSVLAENPSL
-210 NEIRDA
+210 KEIRDA
-216 IIAVRNSKLPDPKV
+216 IITVRNSKLPDPKV

-239 NPVIPMEQFVEL
+239 NPVIPMEQFVAL
-251 QSRYPEIP
+251 QSRYPDIP
-259 SYPASEGYIKV
+259 SYPASDGYIKV

-305 TGMEIKHLADT
+305 TGMEVKHLADT
-316 VIADVQKIFGIT
+316 VIADIKEIFGIT
-328 LHAEVNYIG
+328 LHAEVNYIE

>member
-1 MKRYDNYSLLGH
+1 MKIIDNCPLKERH
-13 NTFGMDVRAAL
+13 TFGMDVKADRLIEFANEDELKSAL
-24 FVEYDTVEEL
+24 TGAIKPLLFM
-34 RAFLQS
+34 
-40 GELARHKQHIHIGCG
+40 GGG
-55 SNLLFGGY
+55 SNLLFLNNFAGT
-63 YEGVVMHSAMR
+63 VFHSVIDDIDIVA
-74 TLEVVEETEHHILV
+74 EDDNSVSV

-93 YIWDDFV
+93 VVWDDFV

-152 KRIFTNDECNY
+152 KRVFTNAECNY
-163 GYRDSIFKK
+163 AYRDSIFKNNLK
-172 SLRGKYVITYVT
+172 GKYVITYVT

-259 SYPASEGYIKV
+259 SYPALDGYIKV

-305 TGMEIKHLADT
+305 TGMEVKHLADT
-316 VIADVQKIFGIT
+316 VIADVQKMFGIT
-328 LHAEVNYIG
+328 LHAEVNYIE

>member
-1 MKRYDNYSLLGH
+1 MKIIDNCPLKERH
-13 NTFGMDVRAAL
+13 TFGMDVKADRLIEFANEDELKSAL
-24 FVEYDTVEEL
+24 TGAVKPLLFM
-34 RAFLQS
+34 
-40 GELARHKQHIHIGCG
+40 GGG
-55 SNLLFGGY
+55 SNLLFLNNFAGT
-63 YEGVVMHSAMR
+63 VFHSVIDDIDIVA
-74 TLEVVEETEHHILV
+74 EDDNSVSV

-93 YIWDDFV
+93 VVWDDFV

-141 SIEAISVDDLS
+141 NIEAISVDDLS
-152 KRIFTNDECNY
+152 KRIFTNEECNY
-163 GYRDSIFKK
+163 GYRDSIFKN
-172 SLRGKYVITYVT
+172 SLKGKYVITYVT
-184 YRLSKTANPNIGYG
+184 YRLSKIANPNIGYG
-198 ALKSVLSENPSL
+198 ALKSVLTENPSL
-210 NEIRDA
+210 QEIRDA
-216 IIAVRNSKLPDPKV
+216 IITVRNSKLPDPKV

-305 TGMEIKHLADT
+305 TGMEVKHLADT

-328 LHAEVNYIG
+328 LHAEVNYIE

>member
-1 MKRYDNYSLLGH
+1 
-13 NTFGMDVRAAL
+13 MDVKADRLIEFANEDELKSAL
-24 FVEYDTVEEL
+24 TGAVKPLLFM
-34 RAFLQS
+34 
-40 GELARHKQHIHIGCG
+40 GGG
-55 SNLLFGGY
+55 SNLLFLNNFAGT
-63 YEGVVMHSAMR
+63 VFHSVIDDIDIVAEDD
-74 TLEVVEETEHHILV
+74 TSVSV

-93 YIWDDFV
+93 VVWDDFV

-152 KRIFTNDECNY
+152 KRIFTNAECNY
-163 GYRDSIFKK
+163 GYRDSIFKN
-172 SLRGKYVITYVT
+172 SLKGKYVITYVT
-184 YRLSKTANPNIGYG
+184 YRLSKIANPNIGYG

-239 NPVIPMEQFVEL
+239 NPVIPMEQFAEL

-328 LHAEVNYIG
+328 LHAEVNYIE

>member
-1 MKRYDNYSLLGH
+1 MKIINNCPLKERH
-13 NTFGMDVRAAL
+13 TFGMDVKADRLIEFANEDELKSAL
-24 FVEYDTVEEL
+24 TGAV
-34 RAFLQS
+34 
-40 GELARHKQHIHIGCG
+40 KQLLFMGGG
-55 SNLLFGGY
+55 SNLLFLNNFAGT
-63 YEGVVMHSAMR
+63 VFHSVIDDIDIVAEDDNSIS
-74 TLEVVEETEHHILV
+74 L

-93 YIWDDFV
+93 VVWDDFV

-141 SIEAISVDDLS
+141 NIEAISVDDLS

-163 GYRDSIFKK
+163 GYRDSIFKN
-172 SLRGKYVITYVT
+172 SLKGKYVITYVT

-210 NEIRDA
+210 KEIRDA

-239 NPVIPMEQFVEL
+239 NPVIPMEQFAKL

-259 SYPASEGYIKV
+259 SYPALDSYIKV

-316 VIADVQKIFGIT
+316 VIADVHKIFGIT
-328 LHAEVNYIG
+328 LHAEVNYIE

>member
-1 MKRYDNYSLLGH
+1 MKIIDNCPLKERH
-13 NTFGMDVRAAL
+13 TFGMDVKADRLIEFANEDELKSAL
-24 FVEYDTVEEL
+24 TGAVKPLLFM
-34 RAFLQS
+34 
-40 GELARHKQHIHIGCG
+40 GGG
-55 SNLLFGGY
+55 SNLLFLNNFAGT
-63 YEGVVMHSAMR
+63 VFHSVIDDIDIVA
-74 TLEVVEETEHHILV
+74 EDDNSVSV

-93 YIWDDFV
+93 VVWDDFV
-100 AYCVEKGWWGV
+100 AYCVEKSWWGV

-141 SIEAISVDDLS
+141 NIEAISVDDLS
-152 KRIFTNDECNY
+152 KRIFTTAECNY
-163 GYRDSIFKK
+163 GYRDSIFKN
-172 SLRGKYVITYVT
+172 SLKGKYVITYVT

-210 NEIRDA
+210 KEIRDA

-259 SYPASEGYIKV
+259 SYPALDGYIKV

-328 LHAEVNYIG
+328 LHAEVNYIE

>member
-1 MKRYDNYSLLGH
+1 MKIIDNCPIKERH
-13 NTFGMDVRAAL
+13 TFGMDVKADRLIEFANEDELKSAL
-24 FVEYDTVEEL
+24 TGAVKPLLFM
-34 RAFLQS
+34 
-40 GELARHKQHIHIGCG
+40 GGG
-55 SNLLFGGY
+55 SNLLFLNNFAGT
-63 YEGVVMHSAMR
+63 VFHSVIDDINIVAEDDNSIS
-74 TLEVVEETEHHILV
+74 L

-93 YIWDDFV
+93 VVWDDFV

-141 SIEAISVDDLS
+141 NIEAISVDDLS
-152 KRIFTNDECNY
+152 KRIFTNAECNY
-163 GYRDSIFKK
+163 GYRDSIFKN
-172 SLRGKYVITYVT
+172 SLKGKYVITYVT

-216 IIAVRNSKLPDPKV
+216 IIGVRNSKLPDPKV

-239 NPVIPMEQFVEL
+239 NPVIPMEQFAEL

-259 SYPASEGYIKV
+259 SYPASDGYIKV

-305 TGMEIKHLADT
+305 TGMEVKHLADT
-316 VIADVQKIFGIT
+316 VIADVKEIFGIT
-328 LHAEVNYIG
+328 LHAEVNYIE

>member
-1 MKRYDNYSLLGH
+1 
-13 NTFGMDVRAAL
+13 MDVKADRLIEFANEDELKSAL
-24 FVEYDTVEEL
+24 TGAVKPLLFM
-34 RAFLQS
+34 
-40 GELARHKQHIHIGCG
+40 GGG
-55 SNLLFGGY
+55 SNLLFLNNYSGT
-63 YEGVVMHSAMR
+63 VLHSVIDNINIVA
-74 TLEVVEETEHHILV
+74 EDDNSVSV

-93 YIWDDFV
+93 VVWDDFV

-152 KRIFTNDECNY
+152 KRIFTNAECNY
-163 GYRDSIFKK
+163 AYRDSIFKK
-172 SLRGKYVITYVT
+172 SLKGKYVITYVT
-184 YRLSKTANPNIGYG
+184 YRLSKKANPNIGYG
-198 ALKSVLSENPSL
+198 ALKSVLAENPSL
-210 NEIRDA
+210 KEIRDA

-239 NPVIPMEQFVEL
+239 NPVIPMEQFVAL
-251 QSRYPEIP
+251 QSRYPDIP
-259 SYPASEGYIKV
+259 SYPASDGYIKV

-305 TGMEIKHLADT
+305 TGMEVKHLADT
-316 VIADVQKIFGIT
+316 IIEDIKEIFGIT
-328 LHAEVNYIG
+328 LHAEVNYIE

>member
-1 MKRYDNYSLLGH
+1 MKIIDNCPLKERH
-13 NTFGMDVRAAL
+13 TFGMDVKADRLIEFANEDELKSAL
-24 FVEYDTVEEL
+24 TGAVKPLLFM
-34 RAFLQS
+34 
-40 GELARHKQHIHIGCG
+40 GGG
-55 SNLLFGGY
+55 SNLLFLNNFAGT
-63 YEGVVMHSAMR
+63 VFHSVIDDIDIVA
-74 TLEVVEETEHHILV
+74 EDDNSVSV

-93 YIWDDFV
+93 VVWDDFV

-152 KRIFTNDECNY
+152 KRIFTNAECNY
-163 GYRDSIFKK
+163 GYRDSIFKN
-172 SLRGKYVITYVT
+172 SLKGKYVITYVT
-184 YRLSKTANPNIGYG
+184 YRLSKIANPNIGYG

-239 NPVIPMEQFVEL
+239 NPVIPMEQFAEL

-259 SYPASEGYIKV
+259 SYPALDGYIKV

-305 TGMEIKHLADT
+305 TGMEVKHLADT

-328 LHAEVNYIG
+328 LHAEVNYIE